1 MTKQEKE
8 LTLVS
13 PLVLCLALCPAVACV
28 TAFNS
33 VLKNTREEGDDTST
47 V

>member
-13 PLVLCLALCPAVACV
+13 PLVLCLALCPAVAYV

-33 VLKNTREEGDDTST
+33 VLKNTREGDDTST